1 MLYDLEK
8 LYPWSEGL
16 PALLSD
22 YAEEALTT
30 EEYRNLQDYF
40 ASTDFYTAPASTRYH
55 LCCPAGLMTHT
66 LNVIRVISELVYSAI
81 DYKEPLTYYQLFW
94 GRAVKCAILH
104 DLCKVDCYTPE
115 IYNYKFYSSTGSQG
129 DTKGTFDWKQGV
141 RYIYNAKMDLGHGAK
156 SLFAASEIGINL
168 SAEETQAIY
177 YHMGDFHNA
186 PETSKVFAGNR
197 LALLLHMADLYA
209 SSALDLSA
217 EESKAYAEKCLN
229 LNPSIFW

>member
-8 LYPWSEGL
+8 LYPLSEGL

-55 LCCPAGLMTHT
+55 LCCPSGLMTHT
-66 LNVIRVISELVYSAI
+66 LNVIRAADELAGSAYNAK
-81 DYKEPLTYYQLFW
+81 DNPVEYQSQ
-94 GRAVKCAILH
+94 RARLIKCAILH

-115 IYNYKFYSSTGSQG
+115 IYNYKFYNSLGEREDS
-129 DTKGTFDWKQGV
+129 KGAFDWRQGI
-141 RYIYNAKMDLGHGAK
+141 RYSYNAKMDLGHGAK
-156 SLFAASEIGINL
+156 SLFVASEIGINL

-177 YHMGDFHNA
+177 YHMGDFASA
-186 PETSKVFAGNR
+186 PETSKVFSQNR
-197 LALLLHMADLYA
+197 LALLLHLADLYA
-209 SSALDLSA
+209 SSALDLNGEA
-217 EESKAYAEKCLN
+217 SKVYAEQCLERD
-229 LNPSIFW
+229 PSIFW

>member
-1 MLYDLEK
+1 MLYDLER

-22 YAEEALTT
+22 YAEEALTV
-30 EEYRNLQDYF
+30 EDYRNLQDYL

-55 LCCPAGLMTHT
+55 LCCPCGLMTHT
-66 LNVIRVISELVYSAI
+66 LNVVRAADELI
-81 DYKEPLTYYQLFW
+81 DCSYDAKTNVVGYETNRCRLI
-94 GRAVKCAILH
+94 KCAILH
-104 DLCKVDCYTPE
+104 DLCKVDCYEPE
-115 IYNYKFYSSTGSQG
+115 TYNYKFYNNLGAHG
-129 DTKGTFDWKQGV
+129 DSKGTFDWKQGI
-141 RYIYNAKMDLGHGAK
+141 RYAYNAKMDLGHGAK
-156 SLFAASEIGINL
+156 SLFVASEIGINL

-186 PETSKVFAGNR
+186 PETSKVFSQNR
-197 LALLLHMADLYA
+197 LALLLHLADLYA

>member
-1 MLYDLEK
+1 MLYDLER

-30 EEYRNLQDYF
+30 EDYRNLQDYF
-40 ASTDFYTAPASTRYH
+40 TSTDFYTAPASTRYH
-55 LCCPAGLMTHT
+55 LCCPCGLMTHT
-66 LNVIRVISELVYSAI
+66 LNVIRAADEIVDS
-81 DYKEPLTYYQLFW
+81 DYNAKDKPILYHAMRTRLI
-94 GRAVKCAILH
+94 KCAILH
-104 DLCKVDCYTPE
+104 DLCKVDCYVPE
-115 IYNYKFYSSTGSQG
+115 TYSYKVYNTQGSFSDSRG
-129 DTKGTFDWKQGV
+129 HYLWKQGIK
-141 RYIYNAKMDLGHGAK
+141 YAYNAKTDLGHGAK
-156 SLFAASEIGINL
+156 SLFVASEIGINL

-177 YHMGDFHNA
+177 YHMGDFSAA
-186 PETSKVFAGNR
+186 PETSKVFSQNR
-197 LALLLHMADLYA
+197 LALLLHLADLYA

>member
-22 YAEEALTT
+22 YAEEVLTK
-30 EEYRNLQDYF
+30 EDYRKLQDYF

-55 LCCPAGLMTHT
+55 LCCPQGLMTHT
-66 LNVIRVISELVYSAI
+66 LNVVRAVQELVGTVFSAS
-81 DYKEPLTYYQLFW
+81 DDSWLYQYHYM
-94 GRAVKCAILH
+94 RAVKCAILH

-115 IYNYKFYSSTGSQG
+115 PYNYKHYHVNGKQEDSKGS
-129 DTKGTFDWKQGV
+129 FDWRQGV
-141 RYIYNAKMDLGHGAK
+141 RYNYNAKMDLGHGAK
-156 SLFAASEIGINL
+156 SLFVASEIGINL

-177 YHMGDFHNA
+177 YHMGDFSAA
-186 PETSKVFAGNR
+186 PETSKVFSQNR

-209 SSALDLSA
+209 SSALDLST
-217 EESKAYAEKCLN
+217 EESKTYTEQCLQRD
-229 LNPSIFW
+229 PGIFW

>member
-1 MLYDLEK
+1 MLYDLER

-55 LCCPAGLMTHT
+55 LCCPCGLMTHT
-66 LNVIRVISELVYSAI
+66 LNVIRAADEIVDSDFSAKDKPI
-81 DYKEPLTYYQLFW
+81 LYH
-94 GRAVKCAILH
+94 AVRTRLIKCSILH

-115 IYNYKFYSSTGSQG
+115 TYNYKCYHDGGKFEDS
-129 DTKGTFDWKQGV
+129 KGAFDWRQGI
-141 RYIYNAKMDLGHGAK
+141 RYAYNAKMDLGHGAK
-156 SLFAASEIGINL
+156 SLFVASEIGINL

-177 YHMGDFHNA
+177 YHMGDFSA
-186 PETSKVFAGNR
+186 SPEISKVYSQNR
-197 LALLLHMADLYA
+197 LALLLHLADLYA

-217 EESKAYAEKCLN
+217 EVSKTYAEQCLQRDAG
-229 LNPSIFW
+229 IFW

>member
-22 YAEEALTT
+22 YAVEALTT

-55 LCCPAGLMTHT
+55 LCCPAGLLTHT
-66 LNVIRVISELVYSAI
+66 LNVVRALDELVSASI
-81 DYKEPLTYYQLFW
+81 DCTADPVTYNIFRSW
-94 GRAVKCAILH
+94 AIECAILH
-104 DLCKVDCYTPE
+104 DLCKADCYTPE
-115 IYNYKFYSSTGSQG
+115 TYNYKFYSAEGIHADS
-129 DTKGTFDWKQGV
+129 KGVFAWRQGV
-141 RYIYNAKMDLGHGAK
+141 RYTYNAKMDLGHGAK
-156 SLFAASEIGINL
+156 SLFVASEIGLNL
-168 SAEETQAIY
+168 TADQTQAIY

-186 PETSKVFAGNR
+186 PETSKVFAENR

>member
-22 YAEEALTT
+22 YAVEALTT

-66 LNVIRVISELVYSAI
+66 LNVVRAIGELVDSVLARQTHPVEYQMYLNRAI
-81 DYKEPLTYYQLFW
+81 
-94 GRAVKCAILH
+94 KCAILH
-104 DLCKVDCYTPE
+104 DLCKVDCYTPDA
-115 IYNYKFYSSTGSQG
+115 YNYKCYNEGGKFEDSKGS
-129 DTKGTFDWKQGV
+129 FDWRTSI
-141 RYIYNAKMDLGHGAK
+141 RYIYNAQMDLGHGAK
-156 SLFAASEIGINL
+156 SLFVASEIGINL

-177 YHMGDFHNA
+177 YHMGDFHSA
-186 PETSKVFAGNR
+186 PETSKVFAENR

>member
-22 YAEEALTT
+22 YAEEVLTT
-30 EEYRNLQDYF
+30 EEYHNLQDYF

-55 LCCPAGLMTHT
+55 LCCPQGLITHT
-66 LNVIRVISELVYSAI
+66 LNVVRAVQELVGAAFSES
-81 DYKEPLTYYQLFW
+81 DSSWLYQYNFI
-94 GRAVKCAILH
+94 RAVKCALLH

-115 IYNYKFYSSTGSQG
+115 TYNYKHYHVNGKQEDSKGS
-129 DTKGTFDWKQGV
+129 FDWRQGI
-141 RYIYNAKMDLGHGAK
+141 RYAYNAKMDLGHGAK
-156 SLFAASEIGINL
+156 SLFVASAIGINL

-177 YHMGDFHNA
+177 YHMGDFSA
-186 PETSKVFAGNR
+186 SPEISKVYSQNR
-197 LALLLHMADLYA
+197 LALLLHLADLYA

-217 EESKAYAEKCLN
+217 EDSKVYAEQCLQRD
-229 LNPSIFW
+229 PGIFW